1 MKGKLSATIDKPLL
15 KYLDTLPGESRSEKL
30 EALILK
36 FKKLDEERLLRKLLS
51 QYQEDDDERTER
63 EAWEQT
69 MEEGIWS
76 E

>member
-15 KYLDTLPGESRSEKL
+15 KYLDTLPGDSRSEKL

-36 FKKLDEERLLRKLLS
+36 FKKLDEERLLRMALS
-51 QYQEDDDERTER
+51 QYEEDDDERSER